1 MKRIIRENT
10 LSTKQHYEFEGTD
23 EQRTDEAWEVTCG
36 YLGDK
41 QKSKLEEL
49 RKEMERLNAWAQLGG
64 VVKVAMLTTGI
75 DGYFPHQAM
84 TEFFQGKREFS

>member
-23 EQRTDEAWEVTCG
+23 EERTEEAWEVTCG
-36 YLGDK
+36 YLGDR
-41 QKSKLEEL
+41 QKTALVGSRDRGDARAENAATVACLMLGISGYYPL
-49 RKEMERLNAWAQLGG
+49 R
-64 VVKVAMLTTGI
+64 
-75 DGYFPHQAM
+75 AM